1 MPCKC
6 YRIVL
11 RCLEG
16 MICIGILEEIRF
28 FMWNTIFLFGK
39 LSWRKYANSENF
51 ANSEITPEDF
61 ANSEPGSNFSVFS
74 RTVISSLGSVVAI
87 GGCFHNLL
95 YNQHFL

>member
-1 MPCKC
+1 MPCKG

-28 FMWNTIFLFGK
+28 LCKIWFL
-39 LSWRKYANSENF
+39 ENC
-51 ANSEITPEDF
+51 AEETTAIAKISLIAKITSEDF

-95 YNQHFL
+95 YNQHSL